1 MSHVGGNPANGNG
14 TGRSAPAA
22 NQIPPRQHYRS
33 ARRATIPPQ
42 PSLKRHTVRLAVA
55 TAIGLGVMLL
65 LLMMAMKYAQRDWSQ
80 KNQRARASRGRSAP
94 GEADGVAVAQLEPG
108 WIYPLPATA
117 TSRQMRRLAADA
129 HVSNWWLVMGR
140 GLPDRDQPQHVI
152 ACLRLAMVTG
162 GETAVMKNDFGAAY
176 LQQRRIRQ
184 ANGHFLAALQIEP
197 GFPPAQFN
205 LALCSIAERNP
216 AKGSQLLARYLAR
229 RPDDTGAYRLQ
240 STLLSQLGRPQD
252 ALTMLERFLKTQPPE
267 QPLFLEA
274 AVLAARLGQNGN
286 ALRYLETALSG
297 NPIQSVVRA
306 YQSPAFR
313 NIRLSGEGDA
323 LASRMASRARVAFGA
338 PLPVEELQPLRA
350 TPNAIVR

>member
-1 MSHVGGNPANGNG
+1 MSHPGGNPTKGDQGNSPSSG
-14 TGRSAPAA
+14 
-22 NQIPPRQHYRS
+22 NHIPPRQHQRT

-42 PSLKRHTVRLAVA
+42 PSLKRHTIRLAVA
-55 TAIGLGVMLL
+55 SGIGLAVMLL

-80 KNQRARASRGRSAP
+80 KNQRARASHGRPAP
-94 GEADGVAVAQLEPG
+94 GEAVGVAAEKMEPG

-117 TSRQMRRLAADA
+117 TSRQMQRLSSDR
-129 HVSNWWLVMGR
+129 HVANWWLVMGR
-140 GLPDRDQPQHVI
+140 GLPDRDQPQIVI
-152 ACLRLAMVTG
+152 ACLRLAMAVG
-162 GETAVMKNDFGAAY
+162 GESAVLKNDFGAAY
-176 LQQRRIRQ
+176 LQQRRMRQ
-184 ANGHFLAALQIEP
+184 AVAQFQAAVQIEP
-197 GFPPAQFN
+197 GFPPALFN

-216 AKGSQLLARYLAR
+216 AKGSQLLAHYLAR

-240 STLLSQLGRPQD
+240 STLLSQLGRPHD
-252 ALTMLERFLKTQPPE
+252 ALTLLERFLKTQPPE

-274 AVLAARLGQNGN
+274 AVLAARLGQSGN

-297 NPIQSVVRA
+297 NPIQAVVRA

-323 LASRMASRARVAFGA
+323 LASRMATRARVAFGA

-350 TPNAIVR
+350 TPDAILR